1 MVKELRGLGIELMVS
16 VWPTVDKKSAN
27 FEPMREAGL
36 LTRVERGIRTTMDF
50 MGSTVFF
57 DATNPDA
64 RKFVWDR
71 VKENYYA
78 KGIRIF
84 WLDEAE
90 PEYSV
95 YDFDNYRYHIG
106 SDMEVGNFYPVG
118 YAQAFYEGMQ
128 AEGQSNV
135 INLLRC
141 AWAGSQ
147 RYGALVW
154 SGDIDCTFLTLRR
167 QLAAGLNMGIAGIPW
182 WTTDIGGFEGGDP
195 DDPAYRELFI
205 RWFQWGAFCPVFRL
219 HGHRILKEPPGPSR
233 TFCSP
238 AARTRCGAMVKRH
251 PGYLKSTCAC
261 ANGFD
266 RTSLAS

>member
-1 MVKELRGLGIELMVS
+1 MG
-16 VWPTVDKKSAN
+16 
-27 FEPMREAGL
+27 AG
-36 LTRVERGIRTTMDF
+36 
-50 MGSTVFF
+50 
-57 DATNPDA
+57 
-64 RKFVWDR
+64 
-71 VKENYYA
+71 KENYYRRA
-78 KGIRIF
+78 SVFLARRGR
-84 WLDEAE
+84 A
-90 PEYSV
+90 EYSV

-118 YAQAFYEGMQ
+118 YAQTFYEGMQ
-128 AEGQSNV
+128 AEGQSNI

-154 SGDIDCTFLTLRR
+154 SGDIDCTFDASA
-167 QLAAGLNMGIAGIPW
+167 AAGRGAQHGDRRAFRGGRPTSVASRVAIPM
-182 WTTDIGGFEGGDP
+182 TPLTASCSSGGSSGGRFARVPAPWAPDP
-195 DDPAYRELFI
+195 QGTPR
-205 RWFQWGAFCPVFRL
+205 
-219 HGHRILKEPPGPSR
+219 GPSR
-233 TFCSP
+233 TFCFP